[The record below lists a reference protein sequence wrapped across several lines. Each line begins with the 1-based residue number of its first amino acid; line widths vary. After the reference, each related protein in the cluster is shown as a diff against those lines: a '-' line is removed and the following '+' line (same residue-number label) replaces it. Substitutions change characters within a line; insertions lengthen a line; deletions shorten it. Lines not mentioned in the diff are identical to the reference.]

1 LKYRRYV
8 YLVIGFVFAVLL
20 FNVTVWFFATKTV
33 LSGDSLIGDLAR
45 IGYLPEIIHAEKT
58 DGHPAGRHMNY
69 WEYDGQKV
77 DIVTV
82 GDSFSQGGG
91 NGYYQDWIVAATG
104 KRVLNLNE
112 MFWYQ
117 NLQNRFDPI
126 INLLNDGFFDGIRP
140 KFLLVQNVERNS
152 ENLQHVTDWMA
163 DNRATEFRMFL
174 DERREKTRLDEVA
187 SKGFFNA
194 ASFKYV
200 LNRILYSTIGHDY
213 NKKVFSADLQDELFS
228 GGMGDKVVFFFQD
241 LRWAQKQTSQIAV
254 DVNKNMNILAE
265 LLREK
270 GIELIFLPA
279 VDKYDLYR
287 DFMFAPK
294 YPEISFFETL
304 RELPKNYHLIDSKM
318 ILHQLLRD
326 GEKDVYWQDD
336 THWSWKASKAIAEN
350 IATVVNP

>member
-1 LKYRRYV
+1 
-8 YLVIGFVFAVLL
+8 
-20 FNVTVWFFATKTV
+20 
-33 LSGDSLIGDLAR
+33 
-45 IGYLPEIIHAEKT
+45 
-58 DGHPAGRHMNY
+58 M
-69 WEYDGQKV
+69 
-77 DIVTV
+77 
-82 GDSFSQGGG
+82 
-91 NGYYQDWIVAATG
+91 
-104 KRVLNLNE
+104 
-112 MFWYQ
+112 
-117 NLQNRFDPI
+117 
-126 INLLNDGFFDGIRP
+126 LNDGFFDGIRP

-228 GGMGDKVVFFFQD
+228 GGMGDKVVFFYQD

-287 DFMFAPK
+287 DFMFSPK
-294 YPEISFFETL
+294 YSEISFFETL